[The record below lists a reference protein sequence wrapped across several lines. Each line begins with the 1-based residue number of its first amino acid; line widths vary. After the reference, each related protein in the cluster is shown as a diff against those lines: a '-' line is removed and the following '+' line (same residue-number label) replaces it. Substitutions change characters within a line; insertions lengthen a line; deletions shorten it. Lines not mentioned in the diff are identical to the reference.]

1 MRAGRG
7 RKRALTACV
16 FGSRF
21 QVLEH
26 AKLVAPCT
34 SQIWCGDLPKVST
47 GGTRPDAVPAA
58 SRADVLS
65 RKNARA
71 PRLLEPAPDSVGGW
85 GHSRP
90 VQALRA
96 LVLVQAVVAATK
108 VSLKGRPE
116 EHRAVTRAAS
126 LCWQMKMSKK
136 QKEEH
141 MQAALRPA
149 TERFVGYSPA
159 MQKMIS
165 SQLAQVQPVGDARWP
180 GVCGR
185 ASGSLGRHVCTT
197 DAYHVSLW
205 QASKP
210 VWEWGYQPT
219 NGSP

>member
-1 MRAGRG
+1 MHKPNLVRRPAQGEHRGHETGRG
-7 RKRALTACV
+7 AC
-16 FGSRF
+16 R
-21 QVLEH
+21 
-26 AKLVAPCT
+26 VACGCPL
-34 SQIWCGDLPKVST
+34 SQKCPRSQAA
-47 GGTRPDAVPAA
+47 GTR
-58 SRADVLS
+58 
-65 RKNARA
+65 AR
-71 PRLLEPAPDSVGGW
+71 LCGWW